1 MVGWSDGRMDRW
13 SDDCRDRVVR
23 RGFGDRE
30 MARNRV
36 CISEFV
42 LVSERARE
50 KNDVLKYSK
59 LHKFHH

>member
-1 MVGWSDGRMDRW
+1 MDRW